1 MNYNIG
7 ILGGS
12 FNPIHIGH
20 ITMCQYVSDELN
32 LNKVYL
38 MPNENPPHKTNEN
51 MLSGL
56 IRLKMCELVIANNK
70 FLDVIDYEIGNKN
83 KNYTIDTLKKLLKNE
98 FKNKNIYFIIGADS
112 LMNIETWKNYEEL
125 LELIN
130 IVCIMRPKA
139 SFSEVNKK
147 IDEINGKFNNKVIV
161 VKMPLIQISSTSIRN
176 RIRNNKSVK
185 HMLDADVLKYI
196 NEMNYYK

>member
-1 MNYNIG
+1 MNNNIG

-20 ITMCQYVSDELN
+20 IIMCQYVSDELN
-32 LNKVYL
+32 LNKIYL

-56 IRLKMCELVIANNK
+56 IRLEMCKLVAANNK

-83 KNYTIDTLKKLLKNE
+83 TNYTIDTLKKLLKNE

-112 LMNIETWKNYEEL
+112 LINIETWKNYEEL
-125 LELIN
+125 LALVN

-139 SFSEVNKK
+139 SFSEANKK
-147 IDEINGKFNNKVIV
+147 INKINHKFSNKIIV

-176 RIRNNKSVK
+176 RRKNNKSVK
-185 HMLDADVLKYI
+185 YMLDDDVLKYI
-196 NEMNYYK
+196 NKMNYYK